1 MIYNSW
7 EEGKKFCHPPKFRNL
22 MLTMTLNLANTNKL
36 LR

>member
-7 EEGKKFCHPPKFRNL
+7 EEGKKFCHPSNFKELSINRDF
-22 MLTMTLNLANTNKL
+22 KSCKHKQ